1 MTSGAQAGRGWEWNR
16 TVSVLTNPLVLGSLC
31 KGFGI
36 AIGIL
41 WLILEMIS
49 WTMKTSMTLYVI
61 RNPMKVLV
69 EAQFAIGFVLVL
81 AVISAIA
88 TALVF
93 RNGYDA
99 RFGVNEDGAW
109 MTPQAGQRKT
119 NGNIHKLL
127 FGLGVLAGKPGATGM
142 AMIADATQ
150 DRSIAWS
157 DVAKIVPYP
166 SRAAIGFHD
175 SWHCVLILYCLP
187 EQFEAILQYAYGKV
201 RPQTGG

>member
-1 MTSGAQAGRGWEWNR
+1 MTNSVQASRGWEWNR
-16 TVSVLTNPLVLGSLC
+16 TVSILTNPLVLGSMF
-31 KGFGI
+31 KAFGI
-36 AIGIL
+36 AVGAL
-41 WLILEMIS
+41 WLLLEIIS

-61 RNPMKVLV
+61 KNPMKVLV

-88 TALVF
+88 VALVF

-99 RFGVNEDGAW
+99 HFGINEDGAW
-109 MTPQAGQRKT
+109 MTPQQGQRET
-119 NGNIHKLL
+119 NEGIHKLL
-127 FGLGVLAGKPGATGM
+127 FGLGVVMGKPGAAGM

-166 SRAAIGFHD
+166 SRSAIGLHD
-175 SWHCVLILYCLP
+175 SWHCVLIVYCLP
-187 EQFEAILQYAYGKV
+187 GQFEAVLQYAQS
-201 RPQTGG
+201 RIRQ